1 MLKIDFKKELRDLYA
16 APTKN
21 AVTVDVPELTFLMV
35 DGSGDPN
42 TSLEYRDA
50 VGALYSPSYGL
61 KFAVKKGGE
70 QVDFAVMP
78 LESLWWS
85 EDPSVFSMERKD
97 KWLWTAMIMQPKYV
111 TQALFEETL
120 VQVAKK
126 KPNDS
131 LKKVMLSTFR
141 EGPSAQIMHVG
152 PYSAEGPTISRLHA
166 FISENGHAITGKHH
180 EIYLG
185 NPERTSPDKLKTI
198 IRQPYK

>member
-1 MLKIDFKKELRDLYA
+1 MLKIDFKKEMRNLYA
-16 APTKN
+16 PPTKK

-42 TSLEYRDA
+42 TSIEYRDA
-50 VGALYSPSYGL
+50 VGALYSLSYGL
-61 KFAVKKGGE
+61 KFAVKNGGE

-78 LESLWWS
+78 LEGLWWS
-85 EDPSVFSMERKD
+85 QDPSIFSMERKD

-111 TQALFEETL
+111 TRVLFEETL
-120 VQVAKK
+120 AQVDKK
-126 KPNDS
+126 KPSDS
-131 LKKVMLSTFR
+131 LKKVKLATFR
-141 EGPSAQIMHVG
+141 EGPSAQIMYVG
-152 PYSAEGPTISRLHA
+152 PYSAEGPTISGLHA
-166 FISENGHAITGKHH
+166 FISENGHTLTGKHH